1 MDGFL
6 EGVSGI
12 LKIILVLFFCLY
24 AYAIVGGVICKA
36 LIIVIRAIAFPALLG
51 MAILPSLAHRFFD
64 RWPYIYFVLVGI
76 ENPNTERVEIPE
88 KGIFRIAQDVGG
100 ALATSGIV
108 YGAFLWTQRGFHV
121 MWAEVSWLLLIPC
134 TAGVRLIPVFGKMD
148 VRLGNEQR
156 DGYRPSGIIGIIDQ
170 IDRMELP
177 KLFGKITG

>member
-12 LKIILVLFFCLY
+12 LKIFLVIFFTLY
-24 AYAIVGGVICKA
+24 AYAIVSGVICKI
-36 LIIVIRAIAFPALLG
+36 LIIAIRAIAFPALLG
-51 MAILPSLAHRFFD
+51 MTILPRLAHWFFD

-76 ENPNTERVEIPE
+76 EDPNTERVEIPE

-108 YGAFLWTQRGFHV
+108 YGAFLWTQRGFDV
-121 MWAEVSWLLLIPC
+121 MWAEVNWLLLIPC

-148 VRLGNEQR
+148 VKFRNEQ
-156 DGYRPSGIIGIIDQ
+156 GEAYRPSGIIGIIDQ

-177 KLFGKITG
+177 KLFDKITG